1 MQHPDAASSC
11 LSHPSQPHQPASQPL
26 QPASQPLQPASSYHR
41 ARCTLHCTALHCTP
55 LSLAHCRSISQPRL
69 ILPHLPVSLDSPCHA
84 LPVSLAL
91 LLVPG
96 SEVGSTQVPGM
107 LTHWAL
113 RRLDGGEDSRY
124 MSTWLPAGSIRSVGR
139 CQLQPSDLVGGG
151 EGRGQIE
158 IDWMMVGWLVE

>member
-1 MQHPDAASSC
+1 VLITSFTASS
-11 LSHPSQPHQPASQPL
+11 
-26 QPASQPLQPASSYHR
+26 ASQPLQPASSYHR
-41 ARCTLHCTALHCTP
+41 AALHTALHCAALHTAFFGS
-55 LSLAHCRSISQPRL
+55 LSLDLSQPRL
-69 ILPHLPVSLDSPCHA
+69 ILPRLPVSLASPCHA

-96 SEVGSTQVPGM
+96 SEVGSTQVLGM

-124 MSTWLPAGSIRSVGR
+124 MSTWLPAGGIRSVGC
-139 CQLQPSDLVGGG
+139 CQLQPSDLVSGG

-158 IDWMMVGWLVE
+158 IDWMMVGWLVGWLVE